1 MAEAAAAWAEAPIA
15 SDPATSPV
23 RPAATAVPS
32 VQVPAEATTALP
44 LDLPAAAD
52 PPASA
57 AAAAVAVAVVAAAV
71 VAGVGSEKT

>member
-1 MAEAAAAWAEAPIA
+1 VAVAVAAAAWAEAPIA

-44 LDLPAAAD
+44 LDPPAAAD
-52 PPASA
+52 PPAS
-57 AAAAVAVAVVAAAV
+57 AAAVAVAVVAAAV